1 MFGEKEPFEDEV
13 RLWLAERSIE
23 EALEEAEITPEAA
36 LMLLL
41 QLGYIKIPPW
51 VSDAD

>member
-41 QLGYIKIPPW
+41 QLGYIGLPPW
-51 VSDAD
+51 LGEAE